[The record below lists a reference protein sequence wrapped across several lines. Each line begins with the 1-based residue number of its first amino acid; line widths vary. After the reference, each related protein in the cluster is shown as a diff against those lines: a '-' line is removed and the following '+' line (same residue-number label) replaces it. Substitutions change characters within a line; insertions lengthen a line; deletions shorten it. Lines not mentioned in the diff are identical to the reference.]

1 MVVQIIEKS
10 VVKSTTRNYTDI
22 LKKKRGLFENSAT
35 LQIWKPWNLHAYLE
49 LALAV
54 TILRIDFDKDIERI
68 LGFVPWSRKI
78 SKAVRIQIEGAL
90 DETVNG
96 HLCTLLF
103 ISFHLVS

>member
-1 MVVQIIEKS
+1 MVVQIIEKP

-22 LKKKRGLFENSAT
+22 LKKKGT
-35 LQIWKPWNLHAYLE
+35 LWKFCDITKLKTLE
-49 LALAV
+49 FTCLSRASLTV